1 MATKETAIQTLI
13 GPTISAMG
21 FELWGI
27 SHISQ
32 GRNSRLVIYI
42 DSDKGVTVDDCADIS
57 RQVSALL
64 DVEDP
69 ISGHY
74 DLEVS
79 SPGMD
84 RPLYT
89 LSHYE
94 RYAGHQIQLR
104 LRVPFEGRRK
114 FQGLLAGVEQDE
126 VLLHVDGE
134 EYAFPIEGIER
145 ANVMPTF
152 ENKR

>member
-1 MATKETAIQTLI
+1 MATKETTIQTLI
-13 GPTISAMG
+13 KPTISALG
-21 FELWGI
+21 FELWGV
-27 SHISQ
+27 SHLSQ
-32 GRNSRLVIYI
+32 GRRSKLVIYI
-42 DSDKGVTVDDCADIS
+42 DSEKGVTVDDCADIS

-69 ISGHY
+69 IAGHY

-94 RYAGHQIQLR
+94 RFAGHHIQLR
-104 LRVPFEGRRK
+104 LRAPFEGRRK
-114 FQGLLAGVEQDE
+114 FQGLLAGVEHDE
-126 VLLHVDGE
+126 VLVHIEGE
-134 EYAFPIEGIER
+134 EYAFPIDSIER
-145 ANVMPTF
+145 ANVVPAF
-152 ENKR
+152 ANKE

>member
-13 GPTISAMG
+13 EPTISAMG
-21 FELWGI
+21 FELWGV
-27 SHISQ
+27 SQLSQ
-32 GRNSRLVIYI
+32 GRHSRLVIYI
-42 DSDKGVTVDDCADIS
+42 DSDSGVTVDDCADVS

-69 ISGHY
+69 ITGHY

-94 RYAGHQIQLR
+94 RFAGHQIQLR

-126 VLLHVDGE
+126 VLLHLEGE
-134 EYAFPIEGIER
+134 EYAFPFESIEH
-145 ANVMPTF
+145 ANVVPTF

>member
-13 GPTISAMG
+13 RPTILAMG

-32 GRNSRLVIYI
+32 GRTSRLVIYI
-42 DSDKGVTVDDCADIS
+42 DSDKGITVDDCADVS

-69 ISGHY
+69 ITGHY

-94 RYAGHQIQLR
+94 RYAGHQVQLR

-126 VLLHVDGE
+126 VLVHVDGE
-134 EYAFPIEGIER
+134 EYTFPIESIER